1 MEENFIIS
9 QTKLFVGWLDW
20 SIRGKDLNEEFS
32 QFGEVVFARV
42 NLDRENK
49 NRSKGFGFV
58 VFANPEDAAKA
69 QAEMNEKEL
78 KWRVI
83 RVDFAKENPEKMNRE
98 HIKEASTESVE
109 EISTEDINDIPTELS
124 E

>member
-1 MEENFIIS
+1 MEENFVIS

-32 QFGEVVFARV
+32 KFGEVVFARV
-42 NLDRENK
+42 NLDRENR

-58 VFANPEDAAKA
+58 VFANAEDAAKA
-69 QAEMNEKEL
+69 QAEMDWKEV
-78 KWRVI
+78 KWRAI

-98 HIKEASTESVE
+98 NNQ
-109 EISTEDINDIPTELS
+109 EISEEVS